1 MSNTRVVMVGS
12 KGRMGIA
19 IIRLAQLDPDV
30 RVVGTVDEGDD
41 FDAVLPEADAV
52 IDFSHHSV
60 TLEIAKKT
68 ADLNKALVIG
78 TTGHT
83 PEEKKKV
90 LAYGEKIPMIFAP
103 NYSVGVNVLFYITR
117 KTAEILS
124 EGYDQEIVEM
134 HHHFKKD
141 SPSGTAAKLLEILC
155 DVKGKPVDELA
166 RHGREGEPGAR
177 SKDEIGVH
185 ALRGGDVVGDHT
197 VIFATPGERVELS
210 HKASS
215 RDTFAGGAVRA
226 AKFLQGKP
234 AGIYDMF
241 DVLGLK

>member
-1 MSNTRVVMVGS
+1 MKTKIVVIGS

-19 IIRLAQLDPDV
+19 IIRLLGLDPEAE
-30 RVVGTVDEGDD
+30 VVGAIDEGDD
-41 FDAVLPEADAV
+41 LDEVLPGCDAV

-60 TLEIAKKT
+60 SLEVARKT
-68 ADLNKALVIG
+68 TEQSKALVIG
-78 TTGHT
+78 TTGHAT
-83 PEEKKKV
+83 EVKERV
-90 LAYGEKIPMIFAP
+90 LALGQKVPMIFAP
-103 NYSVGVNVLFYITR
+103 NYSVGVNTLFYITR

-124 EGYDQEIVEM
+124 RGFDQEIVEM

-155 DVKGKPVDELA
+155 DVKGKSVDELA
-166 RHGREGEPGAR
+166 RYGREGEPGAR
-177 SKDEIGVH
+177 TKNEIGVH

-197 VIFATPGERVELS
+197 VIFAATGERVELT

-215 RDTFAGGAVRA
+215 RDTFAGGAIRA

-234 AGIYDMF
+234 PGVYDMF